1 MRKKRT
7 SPVLICM
14 VCCLVLS
21 CGSDPDPFRSWEVYK
36 GDKGSTGYSALDQIN
51 RENVHKLKVA
61 WIYNSGYF
69 SNSGS
74 QANPLIIDGVMYL
87 ITPGVK
93 AAAIDA
99 VTGEQ
104 IWLFD
109 PLEGEEEHGVNR
121 AVTYWEDGDDKRI
134 FFTPGS
140 YLYAL
145 DANTGNPVSGFGVN
159 GAVDMREGLGRDPAL
174 VSVRAS
180 SPAML
185 HGDLLMLGSTVGTG
199 TPGHVRAFNARTGEI
214 EWIFHT
220 IPHPGEYGYDTWG
233 EGAWQVAGGANNWG
247 GMSLDEDREI
257 VYMGTATGN
266 PDFYTPGTRGE
277 GKHLYGTSILALDAN
292 TGERIWHY
300 QTVHHDLW
308 DYDLPAPPVLV
319 KINRYGK
326 EVEAIAQVTKQG
338 FTFVLDR
345 DTGEPLFPVEQRPV
359 PRSTIEGEEAWP
371 TQPFPVLPEPFTR
384 QHITEDD
391 LTNISPEA
399 NEYALKRF
407 REMKYEG
414 LYTPPALQETLRF
427 PSTQGGANWG
437 GASFDP
443 ETNMLYVNANEYGNT
458 IELSRTQV
466 PVVDPENILARGQN
480 LYRMNCA
487 SCHSTPG
494 GPKPTEFP
502 SLMDVEKIFT
512 KSELMEIIAN
522 GRGFMPSFSYLSEQ
536 ERESVVEYLFNLDED
551 GNIEL
556 AEILETGDEYEYR
569 YNVEYAFRHFLDQD
583 GYFATKPPWGTL
595 NAINLN
601 TGKIE
606 WKVPLG
612 EYEELSARGIPVTGT
627 KNYGGTIV
635 TAGGLVII
643 GGTSDKKIRAFD
655 KETGEVLWE
664 YDLPAPGGA
673 TPATYEI
680 DGKQYIVIAA
690 TGGRVSEEAI
700 PYVTGDA
707 FIAFTLP
714 DDE

>member
-1 MRKKRT
+1 
-7 SPVLICM
+7 
-14 VCCLVLS
+14 
-21 CGSDPDPFRSWEVYK
+21 VYK
-36 GDKGSTGYSALDQIN
+36 GDKGSTGYSKLDQIN
-51 RENVHKLKVA
+51 RENVDQLEVA
-61 WIYNSGYF
+61 WIYNAGFF

-74 QANPLIIDGVMYL
+74 QANPLIIDRVMYL

-109 PLEGEEEHGVNR
+109 PFEGEEEHGVNR

-145 DANTGNPVSGFGVN
+145 DAKTGTPVSDFGVN

-180 SPAML
+180 SPAIL

-220 IPHPGEYGYDTWG
+220 IPHPGEYGHDTWG
-233 EGAWQVAGGANNWG
+233 EGAWQLAGGANNWG
-247 GMSLDEDREI
+247 GMSLDAEREI
-257 VYMGTATGN
+257 VYFGTATGN

-277 GKHLYGTSILALDAN
+277 GEHLFGNSILALDAN

-300 QTVHHDLW
+300 QTVRHDLW

-319 KINRYGK
+319 TVRRDGS
-326 EVEAIAQVTKQG
+326 EVDAVAQVTKQG

-345 DTGEPLFPVEQRPV
+345 DTGEPLFPVED
-359 PRSTIEGEEAWP
+359 RSFPQSDIEGEETWP

-480 LYRMNCA
+480 TYRIHCA

-494 GPKPTEFP
+494 GREPTEFP
-502 SLMDVEKIFT
+502 SLADVDERFT
-512 KSELMEIIAN
+512 KSQLIEIMVN
-522 GRGFMPSFSYLSEQ
+522 GRGFMPSFSYLSDG
-536 ERESVVEYLFNLDED
+536 ERESIVEYLYHADED
-551 GNIEL
+551 GHTEP
-556 AEILETGDEYEYR
+556 AEDSEGNVEYEYR
-569 YNVEYAFRHFLDQD
+569 YTVEYAFRHFLDQD

-612 EYEELSARGIPVTGT
+612 EYEELTARGIPVTGT

-635 TAGGLVII
+635 TAGGLVFI
-643 GGTSDKKIRAFD
+643 GGTSDKKFRAFD

-700 PYVTGDA
+700 PYVTDDT

-714 DDE
+714 DRQ